1 MWFLTC
7 LFLPLMQWSISLI
20 KKKHLH
26 GIVLEIVCHVIRY
39 TVVHGLL
46 FERHSLPSCPTQAR
60 VPLLGPPLISSQLRW
75 TVIGSQTSVLFR
87 LRAFSRAMEAPQ
99 KLGEL
104 IPPRDTLNQRG
115 QGWADKRSSP
125 QRDSQCSGSFYKVQL
140 RLPTM
145 GTASC
150 YHFCIPHL
158 TLLTASL
165 LLPSK

>member
-1 MWFLTC
+1 MADLNAFHVACIIGSFHVILDM
-7 LFLPLMQWSISLI
+7 FISTLNAMKYFI
-20 KKKHLH
+20 NKKKHLL
-26 GIVLEIVCHVIRY
+26 GIALEIVCHVIRY

-60 VPLLGPPLISSQLRW
+60 VPLLGPPLISSKLRW

-115 QGWADKRSSP
+115 QG
-125 QRDSQCSGSFYKVQL
+125 
-140 RLPTM
+140 
-145 GTASC
+145 
-150 YHFCIPHL
+150 
-158 TLLTASL
+158 
-165 LLPSK
+165 